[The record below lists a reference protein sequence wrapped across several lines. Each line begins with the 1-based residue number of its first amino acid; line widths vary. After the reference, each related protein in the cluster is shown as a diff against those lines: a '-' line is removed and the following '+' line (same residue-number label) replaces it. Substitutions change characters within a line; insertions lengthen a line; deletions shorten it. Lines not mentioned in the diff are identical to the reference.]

1 MGAIFSNRNWV
12 LIDIFKPNHI
22 SRFPEVRG
30 HKLSMRSLK
39 SSPAVNPNSHTG
51 ALGWICD
58 MCYSLLCSSSCHLIA
73 AVQSFLPQLH
83 LQFAG
88 CCVEIAAEGCGLQLL
103 LCLLFHLFSTHLQV
117 PINIKRSF
125 VSFWNYSLLLFPLFE
140 IISGL
145 LGVIFNSCGIS
156 FQRDFSLSRGDYD
169 CK

>member
-1 MGAIFSNRNWV
+1 MW
-12 LIDIFKPNHI
+12 
-22 SRFPEVRG
+22 
-30 HKLSMRSLK
+30 SLK

-58 MCYSLLCSSSCHLIA
+58 MCYSLPCSSSCHLIA

-117 PINIKRSF
+117 PMNIKRSF
-125 VSFWNYSLLLFPLFE
+125 VSFWNYSLLPFPLFE
-140 IISGL
+140 NQAYTPQQSSQRLWQMKIISGL

-156 FQRDFSLSRGDYD
+156 FQSDFSLSQGDYD